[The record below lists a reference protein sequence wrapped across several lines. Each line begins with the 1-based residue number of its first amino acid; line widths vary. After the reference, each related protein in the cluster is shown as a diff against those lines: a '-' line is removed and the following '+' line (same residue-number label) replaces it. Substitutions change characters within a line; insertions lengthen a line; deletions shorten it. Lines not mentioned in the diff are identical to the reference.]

1 MGDDLFCTN
10 IKIIEKGIKEKIA
23 NSVWIKVNQVGTL
36 SETLDAVRF
45 AQSNNYT
52 CMYQIDVE

>member
-1 MGDDLFCTN
+1 MTN
-10 IKIIEKGIKEKIA
+10 IKIIEKGIKEKIV
-23 NSVWIKVNQVGTL
+23 NSILIKVNQVGTL
-36 SETLDAVRF
+36 SETLFLVRF

>member
-1 MGDDLFCTN
+1 MTN

-23 NSVWIKVNQVGTL
+23 NGGLIKFNQVGTL

-45 AQSNNYT
+45 AQSNNYI